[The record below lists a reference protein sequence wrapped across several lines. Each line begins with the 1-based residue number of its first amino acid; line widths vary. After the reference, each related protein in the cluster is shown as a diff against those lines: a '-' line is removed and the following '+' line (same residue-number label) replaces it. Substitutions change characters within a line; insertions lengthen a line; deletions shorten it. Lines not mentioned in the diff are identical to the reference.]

1 MGGRAQGGA
10 GTAGG
15 MLGVVLVQGRL
26 GVPGAGA
33 GAGAGMAEGVLGQVL
48 GQGRLRVSWGKCW
61 GRDG

>member
-1 MGGRAQGGA
+1 MHVAETQAGGRESSGWCRDSWGD
-10 GTAGG
+10 AGG
-15 MLGVVLVQGRL
+15 
-26 GVPGAGA
+26 